1 MKILATKLVKNL
13 LDLQRD
19 DEENTKNDENIVGN
33 NNKSIVLMWQ
43 Q

>member
-1 MKILATKLVKNL
+1 MKILATKLVKIL

-33 NNKSIVLMWQ
+33 NNKSIVLM
-43 Q
+43 

>member
-33 NNKSIVLMWQ
+33 NNKSIVLM
-43 Q
+43 

>member
-1 MKILATKLVKNL
+1 MKILATKLVKSL

-33 NNKSIVLMWQ
+33 NNKSIVVM
-43 Q
+43 

>member
-1 MKILATKLVKNL
+1 MKILATKQVKSL

-33 NNKSIVLMWQ
+33 NNKSIVVM
-43 Q
+43 

>member
-33 NNKSIVLMWQ
+33 NNKSIVVM
-43 Q
+43 

>member
-1 MKILATKLVKNL
+1 MKILATKLVKSL

-33 NNKSIVLMWQ
+33 NNKSIVLM
-43 Q
+43 

>member
-1 MKILATKLVKNL
+1 MKILATKLVKIL

-33 NNKSIVLMWQ
+33 NNKSIVVM
-43 Q
+43 

>member
-1 MKILATKLVKNL
+1 MKIIATKLVKSL

-33 NNKSIVLMWQ
+33 NNKSIVVM
-43 Q
+43 

>member
-1 MKILATKLVKNL
+1 MKILGTKLVKSL

-33 NNKSIVLMWQ
+33 NNKSIVVM
-43 Q
+43 